1 MRIKGGVGRVMVET
15 PRRQRERRP
24 PAPVEPYYRDAFEI
38 TPVKAA
44 APSRSAVTTLAV
56 VLDLAQQGRARVQE
70 DEQRERAQLVEI
82 GRFLGGLTAD
92 LVVELINH
100 FVQRPPG
107 QRSAPMVVLGGLT
120 SALFVEFWSV
130 LKGDEALDRTLV
142 AAEDAEAVLEQFVSF
157 IENTEGD
164 PARRLLGTLYAQ

>member
-24 PAPVEPYYRDAFEI
+24 PARVEPYYRDAFEI

-44 APSRSAVTTLAV
+44 TPSRSAVTTLSV
-56 VLDLAQQGRARVQE
+56 VQELAEQGRLRVQE
-70 DEQRERAQLVEI
+70 DEQREKGQLIEI
-82 GRFLGGLTAD
+82 GRFMGGLTAD

-107 QRSAPMVVLGGLT
+107 QRSAQMVVLGALT
-120 SALFVEFWSV
+120 GALFVEFWSV
-130 LKGDEALDRTLV
+130 LRGDEALDRGLV
-142 AAEDAEAVLEQFVSF
+142 PAEDAAAVLEQFVSF

-164 PARRLLGTLYAQ
+164 PGRRLIGTLYGQ